1 MINLMMETLD
11 MAASAPT
18 SIRLPSAPPS
28 VDIREKKITN
38 FLLRDSTLGYIFL
51 APALLV
57 IVGLVAYPFANAIVM
72 TFQQKTAGAP
82 GQFIGLRNYQELLA
96 NETFFRTV
104 FNTAVYT
111 GFGVGLKFFFGLSMA
126 LVLNQDRRWN
136 NMFRSF
142 LLIPWAIP
150 TVISA
155 LNWRWI
161 YDDASG
167 LINNVLVRLNMVE
180 ETISWLSDPNLAMM
194 SVIVVVIWQ
203 GTPFF
208 TMCFLAGLQ
217 AIPKELYEAAEI
229 DGASVLQQFRYITL
243 PRLQPIFITAIMLSA
258 ILTSASIQ
266 FVYILTNG
274 GPADRTQIF
283 PTLAYN
289 LALGGAQRLGMGAT
303 VSLFFF
309 PLLVVLIIFLTRRM
323 LREREE

>member
-1 MINLMMETLD
+1 
-11 MAASAPT
+11 MAT
-18 SIRLPSAPPS
+18 STPVSIPIPSTRPKLGWGK
-28 VDIREKKITN
+28 DRIQR
-38 FLLRDSTLGYIFL
+38 FLLLDRTLGYLFL
-51 APALLV
+51 LPALLV
-57 IVGLVAYPFANAIVM
+57 IVGLVAYPFASAIVM
-72 TFQQKTAGAP
+72 TFQNKTAGAP
-82 GQFIGLRNYQELLA
+82 GRFIGLGNYRELLA
-96 NETFFRTV
+96 NEVFWRV
-104 FNTAVYT
+104 IFNTAVYT
-111 GFGVGLKFFFGLSMA
+111 AFGVGLKFFFGLTMA
-126 LVLNQDRRWN
+126 LVLNQERMWN
-136 NMFRSF
+136 NLFRSF

-167 LINNVLVRLNMVE
+167 LINNILVRLNLVD
-180 ETISWLSDPNLAMM
+180 ETISWLSDPHLAMM
-194 SVIVVVIWQ
+194 AVIVVVIWQ

-208 TMCFLAGLQ
+208 TMSFLAGLQ

-229 DGASVLQQFRYITL
+229 DGASVTQQFFFITI

-283 PTLAYN
+283 PTMAYN

-309 PLLVVLIIFLTRRM
+309 PILVVFIIFLTRRM
-323 LREREE
+323 LREKGE

>member
-1 MINLMMETLD
+1 
-11 MAASAPT
+11 
-18 SIRLPSAPPS
+18 
-28 VDIREKKITN
+28 
-38 FLLRDSTLGYIFL
+38 
-51 APALLV
+51 
-57 IVGLVAYPFANAIVM
+57 
-72 TFQQKTAGAP
+72 
-82 GQFIGLRNYQELLA
+82 
-96 NETFFRTV
+96 
-104 FNTAVYT
+104 
-111 GFGVGLKFFFGLSMA
+111 
-126 LVLNQDRRWN
+126 
-136 NMFRSF
+136 

-167 LINNVLVRLNMVE
+167 LINNVLVRLNLVSE
-180 ETISWLSDPNLAMM
+180 SISWLSDPNLAML
-194 SVIVVVIWQ
+194 SVIIVVVWQ

-208 TMCFLAGLQ
+208 TMSFLAGLQ

-229 DGASVLQQFRYITL
+229 DGASMLQQFWFITV
-243 PRLQPIFITAIMLSA
+243 PRLRPVFITAAMLSA
-258 ILTSASIQ
+258 IWTSASIQ

-309 PLLVVLIIFLTRRM
+309 PALVILIVLLTRRM
-323 LREREE
+323 LREKEE